1 MYNNDGLE
9 RLLNDVLQSLNAEDA
24 EKERIAKESISVE
37 DRIRVGCISAWR
49 CLQYRDG
56 DSIRFYTDGI
66 LRAITG
72 QELV

>member
-24 EKERIAKESISVE
+24 ENERIVKESISVD
-37 DRIRVGCISAWR
+37 DRIKIGCISAWR
-49 CLQYRDG
+49 CLQYRNG
-56 DSIRFYTDGI
+56 DSIGFYVDGI

-72 QELV
+72 QERV